1 MKKVQNAC
9 QVSKRDK
16 IFSFEM
22 KIDKFCL
29 QQSIKCLSFVG
40 VNNENFIFAH
50 NTWPS
55 SCW

>member
-16 IFSFEM
+16 IFPFEM

-50 NTWPS
+50 TWPS